1 MDILKLL
8 LVLLIVMSL
17 YLLMVH
23 FWVGFIDCIKHW
35 LKRLFHLEKKVKW
48 HTLNDTAEI
57 NEESPS
63 KQNKS

>member
-1 MDILKLL
+1 
-8 LVLLIVMSL
+8 MSL